1 MKMKCLCVC
10 SPLHTDFSDQTW
22 AVTLDTWWALI
33 GMSCNSICGD
43 WNRLHVPYLFL
54 WFPRWVIST
63 YLTSNKHTP
72 FIVNTTVKR
81 VLELWSRQKWE
92 PFYSYHSGNTLIE
105 YTFCSYLTG
114 NEPLFSLL
122 FSYTTYAHSIKE
134 FLQLIVCIYLEDAL
148 RCIYMYHVIFEF
160 PKSKLS
166 CKNMMPHYFASHGSF
181 GMPLFTWNVSSLQS
195 Q

>member
-1 MKMKCLCVC
+1 MLYEDEMLVCLQPTAYRIFRSNLSSYTWHMMSFDRHELQQYMLSVHV
-10 SPLHTDFSDQTW
+10 SYFSFLYYVASW
-22 AVTLDTWWALI
+22 
-33 GMSCNSICGD
+33 SGD

-63 YLTSNKHTP
+63 YLASNKHTP

-92 PFYSYHSGNTLIE
+92 PFYSYHSGKTLLE
-105 YTFCSYLTG
+105 YKFCSYLTG

-148 RCIYMYHVIFEF
+148 PCIYVYHVQ
-160 PKSKLS
+160 PSRTK
-166 CKNMMPHYFASHGSF
+166 
-181 GMPLFTWNVSSLQS
+181 
-195 Q
+195 